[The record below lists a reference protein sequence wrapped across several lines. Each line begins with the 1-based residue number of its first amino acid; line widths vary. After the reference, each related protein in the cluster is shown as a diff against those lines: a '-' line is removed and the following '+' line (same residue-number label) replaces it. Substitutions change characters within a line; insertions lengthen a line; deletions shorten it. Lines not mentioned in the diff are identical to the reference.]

1 MDEDAFS
8 LGGEEL
14 EEAAAAMDMGAD
26 IGPLS
31 AAQALADVRARQKAF
46 DAATTSNQ
54 DLFKQA
60 MARLQAQRA
69 GPSSAEKLF
78 AIAAAL
84 QKPTRTGSFFET
96 LGNVGGAMSEAEKAK
111 REAMADRDT
120 LLEKYG
126 LAQSSASLDALKA
139 QLAASGQT
147 YRAAM
152 AAETARAKAGRP
164 KFLGVVKNQDGT
176 NSALFQDPATEALS
190 AVPVDPNMPG
200 VTPSPDASAIPPQ
213 AVADLR
219 ANPAL
224 AADFDQEYGFGKA
237 KLVLGG
243 Q

>member
-1 MDEDAFS
+1 MDEDEIS
-8 LGGEEL
+8 LTPATDVDADVDASVNVGG
-14 EEAAAAMDMGAD
+14 
-26 IGPLS
+26 LS

-60 MARLQAQRA
+60 MARLQAQRV
-69 GPSSAEKLF
+69 GPSSAEQLF

-96 LGNVGGAMSEAEKAK
+96 FGNVGGVMSEAEKAK
-111 REAMADRDT
+111 REAVAAREAM
-120 LLEKYG
+120 LEKYG
-126 LAQSSASLDALKA
+126 LAQSSASLEALKA
-139 QLAASGQT
+139 QLGGSQKMYQAVT
-147 YRAAM
+147 
-152 AAETARAKAGRP
+152 AAEAAKAKAGKP
-164 KFLGVVKNQDGT
+164 KFLSVVKNDDGT
-176 NSALFQDPATEALS
+176 NAALFQDPATGTLS
-190 AVPVDPNMPG
+190 LMRLDPNVPG
-200 VTPSPDASAIPPQ
+200 VTPSRDASEIPPQ

-224 AADFDQEYGFGKA
+224 AADFDKEYGFGKA